1 MNRRSIVAARVSRK
15 AVWGGEVRRV
25 TGLAAVLSLTVL
37 IAACGDLTRQG
48 TASSYLIINSLQATA
63 GADGSPSTT
72 LQSDVRSDDGTIFS
86 DSGVV
91 ELQLAMKDATSA
103 TAPTTANFITINR
116 YRVRFTRADGRN
128 TPGVDV
134 PYGFDGAVTATVS
147 GTTTV
152 PFELVRHIA
161 KLEAPLDALARNLVI
176 ISTIAEITFYGHDQT
191 GREVSVAG
199 QMLVSFG
206 NFAG

>member
-25 TGLAAVLSLTVL
+25 AGLAAVLSLTVL

-63 GADGSPSTT
+63 GADGTPSTT

-91 ELQLAMKDATSA
+91 DAAAGDEGSD
-103 TAPTTANFITINR
+103 ISH
-116 YRVRFTRADGRN
+116 RADHRQ
-128 TPGVDV
+128 
-134 PYGFDGAVTATVS
+134 
-147 GTTTV
+147 
-152 PFELVRHIA
+152 LH
-161 KLEAPLDALARNLVI
+161 
-176 ISTIAEITFYGHDQT
+176 HD
-191 GREVSVAG
+191 
-199 QMLVSFG
+199 
-206 NFAG
+206 